1 MHSWKLRRAARVIH
15 SGGVIAYPTEA
26 VWGLGCNPADAFAVQ
41 RIWQL
46 KGRAAEKGLIL
57 IASHLDLLLPWISP
71 PSEEHLQTLKQPC
84 ERPVTWVVTAHAAT
98 PPWLTGNRPTLAI
111 RITDHPLV
119 GDLCRASQLPL
130 VSTSA
135 NPAGRPPARS
145 ALAIRHYFD
154 DGVDLIVHGALG
166 DARRPSEIRDLN
178 SGRILRP
185 G

>member
-1 MHSWKLRRAARVIH
+1 MSSWKLRRAARVIH

-57 IASHLDLLLPWISP
+57 IAPRLDQLLPWIAPLSD
-71 PSEEHLQTLKQPC
+71 EQLQKLEQPYG
-84 ERPVTWVVTAHAAT
+84 RPVTWVVPAHTET

-119 GDLCRASQLPL
+119 GDLCRVSQLPL

-135 NPAGRPPARS
+135 NPAGHPPARS
-145 ALAIRHYFD
+145 VLAVRHYF
-154 DGVDLIVHGALG
+154 GKGLDLIVHGALG
-166 DARRPSEIRDLN
+166 AARRPSEIRDLN